1 MRLKDPEWVRSSEWE
16 RWDGMSGRC
25 VLGQDDVME
34 EAGRLSGDGRLLE
47 EKEGP
52 GGEAAGT
59 SVLQRAGGLWWVSHS

>member
-1 MRLKDPEWVRSSEWE
+1 
-16 RWDGMSGRC
+16 MSGRC